1 MRKNTTREGI
11 ESLMR
16 ELGSRVLSDGC
27 VYFTGGVS
35 AVLLGW
41 REMTMDVDLKADPEP
56 QGFFEALPKLKESL
70 DINIELASPDMFV
83 PVLSGWRER
92 SPFIASYGKLE
103 FRHYDFYSQALAKVE
118 RGHTRDR
125 NDVGSMLESGLVLPG
140 KLLALFTEAEPRLI
154 RYPSIEPELLRQKV
168 FALAEGRWRP

>member
-16 ELGSRVLSDGC
+16 ELGSRVLSNGC

-92 SPFIASYGKLE
+92 SPIIASYGKME

-125 NDVGSMLESGLVLPG
+125 NDVGSMLESGLVVPG
-140 KLLALFTEAEPRLI
+140 KLLELFTEAEPRLI

>member
-1 MRKNTTREGI
+1 
-11 ESLMR
+11 MR
-16 ELGSRVLSDGC
+16 ELGSRVLSSGC

-41 REMTMDVDLKADPEP
+41 REMTVDVDLKADPEP

-70 DINIELASPDMFV
+70 DINIELASPDRFV

-103 FRHYDFYSQALAKVE
+103 FRHYDFYSQALARVE

-125 NDVGSMLESGLVLPG
+125 NDVRSMLESGLVLPG
-140 KLLALFTEAEPRLI
+140 KLLELFTEAEPRLI
-154 RYPSIEPELLRQKV
+154 RYPSIEPKLLRQKV
-168 FALAEGRWRP
+168 FALAEGRGQS